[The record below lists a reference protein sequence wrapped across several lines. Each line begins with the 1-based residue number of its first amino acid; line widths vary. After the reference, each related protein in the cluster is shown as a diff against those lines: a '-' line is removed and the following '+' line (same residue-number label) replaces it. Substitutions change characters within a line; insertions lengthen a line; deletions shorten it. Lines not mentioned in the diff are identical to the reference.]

1 MNAANERHL
10 LQREQVASVLQI
22 PEADLQWLIDT
33 RQLTELLIHGHQ
45 RFDSRDID
53 LLIDAYRS
61 TAQRRAQ

>member
-1 MNAANERHL
+1 VNAATERHL
-10 LQREQVASVLQI
+10 LQREQVVSLLQI
-22 PEADLQWLIDT
+22 PDADVQWLVDT